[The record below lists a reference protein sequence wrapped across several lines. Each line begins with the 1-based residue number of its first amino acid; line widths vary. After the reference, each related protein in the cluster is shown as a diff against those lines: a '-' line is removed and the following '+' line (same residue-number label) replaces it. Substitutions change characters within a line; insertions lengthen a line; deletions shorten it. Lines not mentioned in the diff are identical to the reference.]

1 MWRFITKN
9 SAAMNGGATKT
20 RRSAALKGRAAMSVV
35 ILAMGLVVILMMG
48 LVMGL
53 GIGAPVF
60 AQKTGGASEIPI
72 GVVLP
77 ITGKEGKPGQYQK
90 EGIELA
96 IKQINDAGGI
106 FVKDKGKKLLIK
118 EIFYDDGSDS
128 AKSASLTERA
138 MSSDNVTAVLGGY
151 STALGEAE
159 SVMPDRYKTPWITTG
174 AGATAIFGRGYQF
187 AFGSLSPVVL
197 IGTT

>member
-72 GVVLP
+72 GVVSH
-77 ITGKEGKPGQYQK
+77 IYQRPG
-90 EGIELA
+90 ELTKT
-96 IKQINDAGGI
+96 IS
-106 FVKDKGKKLLIK
+106 V
-118 EIFYDDGSDS
+118 
-128 AKSASLTERA
+128 RP
-138 MSSDNVTAVLGGY
+138 AVNF
-151 STALGEAE
+151 TALEF
-159 SVMPDRYKTPWITTG
+159 V
-174 AGATAIFGRGYQF
+174 
-187 AFGSLSPVVL
+187 LVV
-197 IGTT
+197 TRR

>member
-1 MWRFITKN
+1 MWRFIAKK

-20 RRSAALKGRAAMSVV
+20 RPSAAMNGGATRTRRSAAINGGATKTRRSAGLKGRAATRAVT
-35 ILAMGLVVILMMG
+35 LMMG

-53 GIGAPVF
+53 GIAAPVF

-77 ITGKEGKPGQYQK
+77 ITGREGKPGQYQK

-96 IKQINDAGGI
+96 IKQINDSGGI
-106 FVKDKGKKLLIK
+106 LVKQLGKKLPLK

-128 AKSASLTERA
+128 ARSAVLVERA
-138 MSSDNVTAVLGGY
+138 MS
-151 STALGEAE
+151 
-159 SVMPDRYKTPWITTG
+159 
-174 AGATAIFGRGYQF
+174 
-187 AFGSLSPVVL
+187 
-197 IGTT
+197 